1 MLGREIGFTLWGF
14 TGNTNQFIYTPTAS
28 KSDLR
33 AVNYDSLELDFPV
46 FEYVPPRVFATT
58 LSLAALIQLGFNVEF
73 PMNAAFNDTGA
84 PFSLGPSWNVYLRFR
99 LDARKYFG
107 GSSD

>member
-1 MLGREIGFTLWGF
+1 VI
-14 TGNTNQFIYTPTAS
+14 
-28 KSDLR
+28 
-33 AVNYDSLELDFPV
+33 NYNSLELDFPV
-46 FEYVPPRVFATT
+46 LEFIPPRVFATT
-58 LSLAALIQLGFNVEF
+58 LSLAAEFQLGFNVEF
-73 PMNAAFNDTGA
+73 PMGAAYNDSGA